1 MEASDRTSALASLR
15 ARMLHVT
22 GIDRW
27 PGTSSIALLFENI
40 GPVSNRSSVALFRS
54 LAALIRAGVPL
65 RRSIDVAIRQCADS
79 RLKEALNSVLSDIEH
94 GLPLSDG
101 MSRRPKEFPKVFVAL
116 IRAGEIG
123 GALDQVLERLASL
136 LERDRTLRKR
146 IASAL
151 AYPAVVACAAVALS
165 VFLLASI
172 VPMFSSMY
180 EQMHVPLPLQTSLLI
195 EAGNALRSPLA
206 IAAGLSG
213 SIGVAVLAAVRCT
226 PSGSQLFE
234 AVLFRLPAVGAIA
247 RKTLAGRFARVLGT
261 LLRSGVHVVPALD
274 VLVDAMTTQTFRDC
288 IRRLSAELSSGSPIS
303 KPLAASNLFEPLFLQ
318 LVHVG
323 EETGDLDAMLLR
335 IADYY
340 EVDVETALTT
350 LSSLV
355 EPVTIVIL
363 GTVVGFIVSAIF
375 LPLYTLIGNIK

>member
-1 MEASDRTSALASLR
+1 
-15 ARMLHVT
+15 
-22 GIDRW
+22 
-27 PGTSSIALLFENI
+27 
-40 GPVSNRSSVALFRS
+40 
-54 LAALIRAGVPL
+54 
-65 RRSIDVAIRQCADS
+65 
-79 RLKEALNSVLSDIEH
+79 
-94 GLPLSDG
+94 
-101 MSRRPKEFPKVFVAL
+101 
-116 IRAGEIG
+116 
-123 GALDQVLERLASL
+123 
-136 LERDRTLRKR
+136 
-146 IASAL
+146 
-151 AYPAVVACAAVALS
+151 
-165 VFLLASI
+165 
-172 VPMFSSMY
+172 
-180 EQMHVPLPLQTSLLI
+180 
-195 EAGNALRSPLA
+195 
-206 IAAGLSG
+206 
-213 SIGVAVLAAVRCT
+213 
-226 PSGSQLFE
+226 
-234 AVLFRLPAVGAIA
+234 
-247 RKTLAGRFARVLGT
+247 
-261 LLRSGVHVVPALD
+261 VHVVPALD

>member
-195 EAGNALRSPLA
+195 ALAARHCGRTLGEYRRCCSSGRALYAKRFATLRSSAFPAACRGCHRKKDVGGKIRPRPGYALA
-206 IAAGLSG
+206 FRRARRPG
-213 SIGVAVLAAVRCT
+213 SR
-226 PSGSQLFE
+226 
-234 AVLFRLPAVGAIA
+234 
-247 RKTLAGRFARVLGT
+247 
-261 LLRSGVHVVPALD
+261 RSRR
-274 VLVDAMTTQTFRDC
+274 RDDH
-288 IRRLSAELSSGSPIS
+288 A
-303 KPLAASNLFEPLFLQ
+303 N
-318 LVHVG
+318 V
-323 EETGDLDAMLLR
+323 
-335 IADYY
+335 
-340 EVDVETALTT
+340 
-350 LSSLV
+350 
-355 EPVTIVIL
+355 
-363 GTVVGFIVSAIF
+363 
-375 LPLYTLIGNIK
+375 